1 MYFLLGN
8 CKFGNSAC
16 IYSHDKT
23 YLPPGRW
30 WEDEDKCHLLRH
42 ISDSLG
48 PKDNSALMPYT
59 FGILDYRL
67 AWASAH
73 GVEMEEIYG
82 HNRDLA
88 MLGYQ
93 VTVNAA
99 VGTLINQTI
108 NEESSRGGLRRRGRG
123 KGKGGRRGR
132 RLDLNKYDEMDSEV
146 EERMANFGF
155 TEDEVMEL
163 ACQGVKPWDDDAWV
177 SVLISMSLRQ
187 SDSYMIPGSGCS
199 RCSQLALKSKPYQ
212 DVSLMQAFMN
222 LR

>member
-1 MYFLLGN
+1 MYFLLEN

-16 IYSHDKT
+16 VYSHDKT

-30 WEDEDKCHLLRH
+30 WEDGDKCHLLRH

-59 FGILDYRL
+59 FGILDHRL

-88 MLGYQ
+88 MLGFQ
-93 VTVNAA
+93 VTVNVA
-99 VGTLINQTI
+99 VESLINKTV
-108 NEESSRGGLRRRGRG
+108 NEGVSEGSSRGGRRQRGQG

-132 RLDLNKYDEMDSEV
+132 RLDLDQYDEMDSEG
-146 EERMANFGF
+146 ERMANFGF
-155 TEDEVMEL
+155 TEDELMEL
-163 ACQGVKPWDDDAWV
+163 ACHGVKPWDDDAWV
-177 SVLISMSLRQ
+177 SVLVSVSLRQ
-187 SDSYMIPGSGCS
+187 SDSHDS
-199 RCSQLALKSKPYQ
+199 
-212 DVSLMQAFMN
+212 
-222 LR
+222 